1 MSVQSVS
8 LRKAREHRDLLFR
21 VSSSSIPA
29 DMPCT
34 LCFKNG
40 IDCQIKPGAA
50 RCTECVRRK
59 VSCDGVLVASTLR
72 RLDQQK
78 QRLEDD
84 EEAAEQRLV
93 ELQSQLSE
101 AVGRLSR
108 IRKIRKRVQN
118 RSAELVERGLAEL
131 DKEVSGPPPDLLPAL
146 AAHEEWMVTDLRD
159 MGVPNDADWSAL
171 GLSDFADV
179 GPLVSSSEAPRPSE
193 TV

>member
-1 MSVQSVS
+1 MALIV
-8 LRKAREHRDLLFR
+8 K
-21 VSSSSIPA
+21 SSPA
-29 DMPCT
+29 P
-34 LCFKNG
+34 LVALNAFG
-40 IDCQIKPGAA
+40 A
-50 RCTECVRRK
+50 RCRVMAFSWLRLVGVR
-59 VSCDGVLVASTLR
+59 SLLLPPLFLTFFLVR